1 MATTPYDPMSIY
13 GQSGQMSDPLSLT
26 TNEMLNQMTGGP
38 TLGPNT
44 NLTPPSIG
52 ALQVAN
58 KLAMNPPAPGSL
70 PPAMHPGVSLTP
82 PVPPENPSMGMPSM
96 PAPLSMP
103 TNPALANSI
112 ANSPALAPATAPL
125 GGTEMPVPE
134 QALQRAPT
142 EQPYRNK
149 GMDIAEQAQQELLDS
164 LDRRKN
170 PQKDSFLGLDPKWL
184 SVAQGFLAPTR
195 TGSFGE
201 ALGNVAGN
209 INKLNETENEQKRK
223 DLMMRMEL
231 GKSMSDTETK
241 KEIQK
246 LVPQLYGADN
256 KLNIPI
262 AKQYAAMTGDTKF
275 LQTVIAEESS
285 QKQKDLVN
293 KVFKINEV
301 TNKNGEK
308 VTKFSMDNAAWENA
322 LTKSPDAVKVLKDL
336 GELRQS
342 LLDQGMMMEQTDRE
356 NPFKYYS
363 TIPNRVIQQEALN
376 LSKRFEQ
383 GMSQKE
389 IDKAEERLSKR
400 AQDVLHQQELL
411 AAQRGQTAIAEGLK
425 MSQQA
430 LNEEKLARLKET
442 LTPQQMKTYEK
453 LIIPLKTDQTK
464 SENYNQTL
472 EKLEQYA
479 KDAPDGPLEFAQYQV
494 KRLTNSNDP
503 MVSAMNNLIGEKAKA
518 VTEIPKF
525 SQKGTV
531 YDEILHG
538 KIIGNLDDYR
548 LTRQQRLDAIKRLRE
563 DNDAQ
568 DKLNQKI
575 LDHWNE
581 TKEYAIPKGEKKDEG
596 KTVDFNALPPR
607 R

>member
-13 GQSGQMSDPLSLT
+13 AQSGQMSDPLSLT

-58 KLAMNPPAPGSL
+58 KLAINPPAPSSL
-70 PPAMHPGVSLTP
+70 PPAMNSGVSLTP
-82 PVPPENPSMGMPSM
+82 PMPPENPSMGMPSM

-112 ANSPALAPATAPL
+112 ANSPALAPVSAPL
-125 GGTEMPVPE
+125 GGALPEVPTAQPQ
-134 QALQRAPT
+134 QATSTSYHNR
-142 EQPYRNK
+142 
-149 GMDIAEQAQQELLDS
+149 GMDIAEQAQQELLES

-184 SVAQGFLAPTR
+184 AVAQGFLAPTR

-209 INKLNETENEQKRK
+209 INKINETENDQKRK

-231 GKSMSDTETK
+231 GKAMSDTETK
-241 KEIQK
+241 KDIQK

-256 KLNIPI
+256 KLNVPI

-275 LQTVIAEESS
+275 LQTVLAEEAA

-293 KVFKINEV
+293 KVFKVNEV

-308 VTKFSMDNAAWENA
+308 VTRFSMDNSAWENA
-322 LTKSPDAVKVLKDL
+322 LKNSPDAIKVLKDL
-336 GELRQS
+336 GDTRQS
-342 LLDQGMMMEQTDRE
+342 LLDQGMMMDQTDRE

-363 TIPNRVIQQEALN
+363 TVPNRIIQQEALS

-400 AQDVLHQQELL
+400 ALDVMHQQEVL

-453 LIIPLKTDQTK
+453 LIIPIKTDQTK

-472 EKLEQYA
+472 DKLEQYA
-479 KDAPDGPLEFAQYQV
+479 KDAPDGPLEYAQYQL
-494 KRLTNSNDP
+494 KRYTNSNDP

-538 KIIGNLDDYR
+538 KIIGNLDDAR
-548 LTRQQRLDAIKRLRE
+548 LSRQQRLDAIKRLRE
-563 DNDAQ
+563 DNEAQ
-568 DKLNQKI
+568 AKMNEKI
-575 LDHWNE
+575 IDHWND
-581 TKEYAIPKGEKKDEG
+581 TKEYGVPKGEDKKPA
-596 KTVDFNALPPR
+596 TVDFSALPPR

>member
-1 MATTPYDPMSIY
+1 MANTPYDPMSVY
-13 GQSGQMSDPLSLT
+13 NQSGQMSDPLSLT
-26 TNEMLNQMTGGP
+26 TNELLNQMTGGP

-58 KLAMNPPAPGSL
+58 NLAINPSSQGAL
-70 PPAMHPGVSLTP
+70 PPAMNPVGSPTP
-82 PVPPENPSMGMPSM
+82 PIPPQNPSMGMP

-103 TNPALANSI
+103 TNPALANSM
-112 ANSPALAPATAPL
+112 ASSPAKAPAPL
-125 GGTEMPVPE
+125 GGTQIPVPE
-134 QALQRAPT
+134 QAPQTAPT
-142 EQPYRNK
+142 GQPYRNK
-149 GMDIAEQAQQELLDS
+149 GMDIAEQAQQELLES

-170 PQKDSFLGLDPKWL
+170 PQKDSIFGLDPKML
-184 SVAQGFLAPTR
+184 ALAQGFLSPTR
-195 TGSFGE
+195 TGQFGE
-201 ALGNVAGN
+201 QLGNVVTN
-209 INKLNETENEQKRK
+209 LNKFNETENDKNRK
-223 DLMMRMEL
+223 DLLMRMEL

-246 LVPQLYGADN
+246 LVPQLYGSDN

-275 LQTVIAEESS
+275 LQTVISEEAA

-308 VTKFSMDNAAWENA
+308 VTRFSMDNTSWENA
-322 LTKSPDAVKVLKDL
+322 LKNSPDAIKVLKDL
-336 GELRQS
+336 GDTRQS
-342 LLDQGMMMEQTDRE
+342 LLDQGMMMEQSDRE
-356 NPFKYYS
+356 NPFKFFA
-363 TIPNRVIQQEALN
+363 TVPNRVIQQEALS

-400 AQDVLHQQELL
+400 AQDVMHQQEIL

-425 MSQQA
+425 LSQQN

-472 EKLEQYA
+472 DKLEKYA

-494 KRLTNSNDP
+494 KRLTNSDDP

-548 LTRQQRLDAIKRLRE
+548 LSRQQRLDAIKRLRE
-563 DNDAQ
+563 DNNAQ
-568 DKLNQKI
+568 DELNQKI

-581 TKEYAIPKGEKKDEG
+581 TKEYGIPKGELVNFDS
-596 KTVDFNALPPR
+596 LPPR

>member
-1 MATTPYDPMSIY
+1 MDTTTPYDPMSIY
-13 GQSGQMSDPLSLT
+13 GQSDQMSDPLSLT

-58 KLAMNPPAPGSL
+58 RLAINPPAPSSL
-70 PPAMHPGVSLTP
+70 PPAMNSGVSLTP

-112 ANSPALAPATAPL
+112 ANSPALAPVSAPL
-125 GGTEMPVPE
+125 GGALPEVPTAQPQ
-134 QALQRAPT
+134 QATSTSYHNR
-142 EQPYRNK
+142 
-149 GMDIAEQAQQELLDS
+149 GMDIAEQAQQELLES

-184 SVAQGFLAPTR
+184 AVAQGFLAPTR

-209 INKLNETENEQKRK
+209 INKINETENDQKRK

-231 GKSMSDTETK
+231 GKAMSDTETK
-241 KEIQK
+241 KDIQK

-256 KLNIPI
+256 KLNVPI

-275 LQTVIAEESS
+275 LQTVLAEEAA

-293 KVFKINEV
+293 KVFKVNEV

-308 VTKFSMDNAAWENA
+308 VTRFSMDNSAWENA
-322 LTKSPDAVKVLKDL
+322 LKNSPDAIKVLKDL
-336 GELRQS
+336 GDTRQS
-342 LLDQGMMMEQTDRE
+342 LLDQGMMMDQTDRE

-363 TIPNRVIQQEALN
+363 TVPNRIIQQEALS

-400 AQDVLHQQELL
+400 ALDVMHQQEVL

-453 LIIPLKTDQTK
+453 LIIPIKTDQTK

-472 EKLEQYA
+472 DKLEQYA
-479 KDAPDGPLEFAQYQV
+479 KDAPDGPLEYAQYQL
-494 KRLTNSNDP
+494 KRYTNSNDP

-538 KIIGNLDDYR
+538 KIIGNLDDAR
-548 LTRQQRLDAIKRLRE
+548 LSRQQRLDAIKRLRE
-563 DNDAQ
+563 DNEAQ
-568 DKLNQKI
+568 AKMNEKI
-575 LDHWNE
+575 IDHWND
-581 TKEYAIPKGEKKDEG
+581 TKEYGIPKGEDKKPS
-596 KTVDFNALPPR
+596 TVDFSALPPR